1 MLKEHNYPAPILAKS
16 NPSKEI
22 LEKLNYD
29 NALLAFSLY
38 HLDPNIKKQ
47 WEINAPTPSEILKSM
62 KEARKINVRLAARLD
77 IIPGYIEKIIK
88 ILARYDI
95 EHLTAGSLRDRPQI
109 LRNPS
114 YTFLSFNSKIRI
126 KI

>member
-1 MLKEHNYPAPILAKS
+1 MLKEHNYPAPILTKS

-22 LEKLNYD
+22 LEKLN

-77 IIPGYIEKIIK
+77 IIPGYNDDNIY
-88 ILARYDI
+88 L
-95 EHLTAGSLRDRPQI
+95 
-109 LRNPS
+109 
-114 YTFLSFNSKIRI
+114 
-126 KI
+126 